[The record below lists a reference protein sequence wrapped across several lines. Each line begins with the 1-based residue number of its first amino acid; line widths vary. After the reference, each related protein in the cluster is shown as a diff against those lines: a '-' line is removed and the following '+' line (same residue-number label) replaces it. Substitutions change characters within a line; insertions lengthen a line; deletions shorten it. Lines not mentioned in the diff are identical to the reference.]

1 MPRCDVGEVDRE
13 DVGDQDFRG
22 MTAALSVGLVL
33 VGKMLPEGALGA
45 RAIRCSAARAD
56 LARSVS
62 DDPNCALAERAV
74 GISFFG
80 TEPETGT
87 FCGTRHSAL
96 ISSIAASV
104 V

>member
-1 MPRCDVGEVDRE
+1 MPWSDVGQVDRQ

-22 MTAALSVGLVL
+22 MTAAGAVWLVFVGEVL
-33 VGKMLPEGALGA
+33 AKRALGA
-45 RAIRCSAARAD
+45 RAIFWRSARAD

-62 DDPNCALAERAV
+62 DDPDCPFSERAI
-74 GISFFG
+74 GLPLLGSKPQAGAF
-80 TEPETGT
+80 PR
-87 FCGTRHSAL
+87 TRHSAL

>member
-1 MPRCDVGEVDRE
+1 
-13 DVGDQDFRG
+13 
-22 MTAALSVGLVL
+22 MTATDPVGQVL
-33 VGKMLPEGALGA
+33 VCEVRTEGALGA
-45 RAIRCSAARAD
+45 RAILCSAARAD

-62 DDPNCALAERAV
+62 DDPDRAFAERAV
-74 GISFFG
+74 SISFFG
-80 TEPETGT
+80 AEPETDP